1 MSDDKSYGTTFS
13 FLRNK
18 IKRLGTA
25 VHDKNSTQTFDMQS
39 DRNKRR
45 DTLKFW
51 KRTTNH
57 SNHAKIDVHVF

>member
-13 FLRNK
+13 FFRNK

-25 VHDKNSTQTFDMQS
+25 VRDKNSTQTFDMQS

-45 DTLKFW
+45 DTLKF
-51 KRTTNH
+51 
-57 SNHAKIDVHVF
+57 